1 MLQAVRGGAAVLVLS
16 VAVLVAVPAAAAD
29 TVVTLTGET
38 LTATPSATTVS
49 FTCGGSP
56 TATSTLTYDAT
67 GVAAGPYPGTFVE
80 HATVKFHEGVIEQA
94 SASFRIDA
102 ADGTTITGTKQLGN
116 EAPLL
121 ATCGPSV
128 IAPEVADLNFF
139 EIYQATIEGPLG
151 SFTESGRAATT
162 ARALKSSTGTTTM
175 TMQQGFESGGPPGLT
190 VEVSPAT
197 AVDPVGTS
205 YTVSAI
211 VRDATGNPV
220 QGETVLWHII
230 GSTEQMTR
238 CTTDANGSCSISYL
252 GPDQPSAD
260 EITACA
266 DTNVNAMVDV
276 GEPCGVGTKSWSPA
290 AATPGGATGGGYIRN
305 SEVAFGFAARA
316 QSITEPPVGGC
327 SVIDRTQEVHVRCL
341 NITSL
346 ALTPGHATFF
356 GEADQD
362 GITTNYRIDVDDLS
376 TDGSM
381 DAFTIQTDHKYAA
394 SGVLT
399 GGNIIVQP

>member
-1 MLQAVRGGAAVLVLS
+1 MLQAVRRAAATLFVIAAALVG
-16 VAVLVAVPAAAAD
+16 VPAAAAD

-38 LTATPSATTVS
+38 LNASPPASSASVN
-49 FTCGGSP
+49 CGASP
-56 TATSTLTYDAT
+56 TATSTVTYDAT
-67 GVAAGPYPGTFVE
+67 GAAVGPYPGTFVE

-102 ADGTTITGTKQLGN
+102 ADGTIVTGTKQLDN
-116 EAPLL
+116 EAPPV
-121 ATCGPSV
+121 ATCGPRDQF
-128 IAPEVADLNFF
+128 PEFADLFFF
-139 EIYQATIEGPLG
+139 ETYEATVNGPLG
-151 SFTESGRAATT
+151 SFTESGRATTT
-162 ARALKSSTGTTTM
+162 ARVFESSTGTTTM
-175 TMQQGFESGGPPGLT
+175 TMQQSFESGGPPGVT

-197 AVDPVGTS
+197 AVDPVGTL

-211 VRDATGNPV
+211 VRDAAGNPV

-230 GSTEQMTR
+230 GSTEEMTR
-238 CTTDANGSCSISYL
+238 CTTDPSGSCSISYL

-266 DTNVNAMVDV
+266 DTNLNAVVDV
-276 GEPCGVGTKSWSPA
+276 GEPCGAGTKSWSPA
-290 AATPGGATGGGYIRN
+290 AATPGGATGGGYIRD

-316 QSITEPPVGGC
+316 RSLSDPPEGGC
-327 SVIDRTQEVHVRCL
+327 SVIDRVQAVHIHCL
-341 NITSL
+341 NVTSL
-346 ALTPGHATFF
+346 VLAPTQATFF

-362 GITTNYRIDVDDLS
+362 GISTNYRIDVDDLS
-376 TDGSM
+376 DTGSM
-381 DAFTIQTDHKYAA
+381 DTFTIHTDRGYVA